1 MDCSQPGSSVHGIL
15 QARILE
21 WASISFSRGSSRPRN
36 RTQLSHILG
45 RCFNLWATR
54 EALELSIVVHFSY
67 QHQNCFL
74 KYIKPE
80 HKNWGS
86 TRCSVTTQRRMIFFP
101 PSWQHF
107 AHPRG
112 QKDSNRVLGFPAA
125 PARTGLNIL
134 SETLSQ
140 STSPL
145 QSPDSHLCRKH
156 CS

>member
-36 RTQLSHILG
+36 RTQLSHSLG

-86 TRCSVTTQRRMIFFP
+86 TRCSVTTQRSGMQLRGAGFGGRSKREWTYVYLRLIQVVV
-101 PSWQHF
+101 WQKPTQHCK
-107 AHPRG
+107 AIILLL
-112 QKDSNRVLGFPAA
+112 KNKLKKKLVL
-125 PARTGLNIL
+125 
-134 SETLSQ
+134 
-140 STSPL
+140 ST
-145 QSPDSHLCRKH
+145 QDII
-156 CS
+156 